1 MYNLFNKPTREH
13 SIIVDNVS
21 KLKKLA
27 EKMKDLQEF
36 AFDTETNTLQV
47 AGENKEFICVGI
59 SISWG
64 RFNNYYIPM
73 GHRRVEDYKRNL
85 SIEVVQEYLQPIF
98 NREDVRII
106 GHNLKYDMH
115 VLKRIGISIATKDFF
130 DTMLASWLLDE
141 NTPNGLKQITS
152 DNLNVPQTH
161 FGEVINNVPAE
172 VKKEFGLKATNKA
185 TFDLTLIDESAFY
198 ALDDPFYTYYNYMYL
213 LDELEKDGMDKIYF
227 KKMIPFMIVLFNME
241 ERGITVDREALDE
254 MNVNITKDMEN
265 LLYDMTEI
273 LGVEF
278 NPNSNQQLQAILFG
292 YVKDIKK
299 PDEVNPKKG
308 ISPIQEIREKYEGK
322 KNWTEERIQKKIAD
336 LWAKYDETMG
346 EWKVFVENGFD
357 FKPTSTT
364 SAGAPSTDSGS
375 LWTLSHKEYKVKRKR
390 EGVEFCSLLL
400 EYKRLAKLKSAFIDG
415 LESQLYYDGKAH
427 CSFNQIGTTS
437 GRISCIEESQLIK
450 CVGEDKPIKDVKVG
464 DMVYCYDDK
473 GNLKV
478 RKVLRVIDN
487 GFRECISLNYR
498 STGTHEKG
506 SLICTPDHK
515 IRTLAGE
522 WVEAKDL
529 KPKQQISHL
538 RRSEE
543 VRPRLY
549 GVNSLC
555 MQEQLIIKKEVFN
568 SNCYDYVIHHK
579 DHNKS
584 NNKLDNLE
592 LMSRSEH
599 TSLHTNLLL
608 KEGKI
613 DTYTFCHSN
622 RRVLSGEEHPNHI
635 KVTKQSLE
643 KMLREAEG
651 KLTKIN
657 MDFDTFKKKCK
668 EVNFD
673 YKKVASEYQ
682 KRYKEVD
689 EKEFISTFFE
699 CEGSVNAI
707 SNKLG
712 IGRFKVNKYIK
723 SLDLCF
729 NHRVV
734 GFEEVGI
741 KHVYDLE
748 VEEFHN
754 FIASEICVHN
764 CSSPNLQQL
773 PKAHGDEDNYAIRKL
788 FIGSID
794 PVTKKRK
801 KIIAVDYSN
810 LEIRCTAHLSGDPLL
825 LDMFAH
831 GKDIHGTTAINMF
844 ELTDCDDK
852 SVKQKHPDLR
862 QAAKILNFLLIYGGS
877 ASALYDSL
885 RYDRGTPID
894 LGDKEHLAKYKKY
907 GVKNGVD
914 VAQVYIDKY
923 FDSYKG
929 VAQMIRENKK
939 FARKHGFVYT
949 IIKRK
954 RRLEGINSSDN
965 KIRSYCERLATNA
978 RVQGTASDIVSS
990 AQVRLEND
998 PWFEEHRCYMLVQ
1011 VHDEVVYECPEEYVE
1026 EAEERIKNIM
1036 AKPFGENVSLKVE
1049 LKSDSDSGDSY
1060 NEAK

>member
-1 MYNLFNKPTREH
+1 MYNLYNKPTREH
-13 SIIVDNVS
+13 SIIVDTVS

-47 AGENKEFICVGI
+47 AGENREFICVGI

-73 GHRRVEDYKRNL
+73 GHRRIEDVKRNL
-85 SIEVVQEYLQPIF
+85 SIEVVQKYLRPIF
-98 NREDVRII
+98 NRDDVRII

-152 DNLNVPQTH
+152 DNLNIPQTH
-161 FGEVINNVPAE
+161 FAEVIDSVPAE

-322 KNWTEERIQKKIAD
+322 KNWTEEKIQKKIAD

-364 SAGAPSTDSGS
+364 SAGAPSTDRGS

-415 LESQLYYDGKAH
+415 LESQLYDDGKAH

-437 GRISCIEESQLIK
+437 GRISCIEENQL
-450 CVGEDKPIKDVKVG
+450 VQVYSRGEVPIKNVEVG
-464 DMVYCYDDK
+464 DLVYCK
-473 GNLKV
+473 LRSNPHTNAI

-487 GFRECISLNYR
+487 GYRHCIKLIYVDSLGR
-498 STGTHEKG
+498 IK
-506 SLICTPDHK
+506 SLTCTPDHK
-515 IRTLAGE
+515 IMSSEGL
-522 WVEAKDL
+522 WVEAINLNVGDLLTNDFKLIGVKD
-529 KPKQQISHL
+529 
-538 RRSEE
+538 E
-543 VRPRLY
+543 
-549 GVNSLC
+549 
-555 MQEQLIIKKEVFN
+555 
-568 SNCYDYVIHHK
+568 
-579 DHNKS
+579 
-584 NNKLDNLE
+584 
-592 LMSRSEH
+592 
-599 TSLHTNLLL
+599 
-608 KEGKI
+608 
-613 DTYTFCHSN
+613 
-622 RRVLSGEEHPNHI
+622 
-635 KVTKQSLE
+635 
-643 KMLREAEG
+643 
-651 KLTKIN
+651 
-657 MDFDTFKKKCK
+657 
-668 EVNFD
+668 
-673 YKKVASEYQ
+673 
-682 KRYKEVD
+682 
-689 EKEFISTFFE
+689 
-699 CEGSVNAI
+699 
-707 SNKLG
+707 
-712 IGRFKVNKYIK
+712 
-723 SLDLCF
+723 
-729 NHRVV
+729 
-734 GFEEVGI
+734 GI

-748 VEEFHN
+748 VEELHN
-754 FIASEICVHN
+754 FIASGICVHN

-852 SVKQKHPDLR
+852 SVKKKHPDLR
-862 QAAKILNFLLIYGGS
+862 QAAKVLNFL
-877 ASALYDSL
+877 AL
-885 RYDRGTPID
+885 
-894 LGDKEHLAKYKKY
+894 
-907 GVKNGVD
+907 
-914 VAQVYIDKY
+914 
-923 FDSYKG
+923 
-929 VAQMIRENKK
+929 
-939 FARKHGFVYT
+939 
-949 IIKRK
+949 
-954 RRLEGINSSDN
+954 
-965 KIRSYCERLATNA
+965 
-978 RVQGTASDIVSS
+978 
-990 AQVRLEND
+990 
-998 PWFEEHRCYMLVQ
+998 
-1011 VHDEVVYECPEEYVE
+1011 
-1026 EAEERIKNIM
+1026 
-1036 AKPFGENVSLKVE
+1036 
-1049 LKSDSDSGDSY
+1049 
-1060 NEAK
+1060 

>member
-13 SIIVDNVS
+13 SIIVDTVS

-27 EKMKDLQEF
+27 EKLNHVQEF

-47 AGENKEFICVGI
+47 AGENREFICVGI

-64 RFNNYYIPM
+64 RFNNYYISM

-152 DNLNVPQTH
+152 DNLNIPQTH
-161 FGEVINNVPAE
+161 FAEVINSVPAE

-322 KNWTEERIQKKIAD
+322 KNWTEEKIQKKIAD
-336 LWAKYDETMG
+336 LWAKYDETIG

-364 SAGAPSTDSGS
+364 SAGAPSTDSAS

-415 LESQLYYDGKAH
+415 LESQLYDDGKAH

-437 GRISCIEESQLIK
+437 GRIS
-450 CVGEDKPIKDVKVG
+450 
-464 DMVYCYDDK
+464 
-473 GNLKV
+473 
-478 RKVLRVIDN
+478 
-487 GFRECISLNYR
+487 
-498 STGTHEKG
+498 
-506 SLICTPDHK
+506 
-515 IRTLAGE
+515 
-522 WVEAKDL
+522 
-529 KPKQQISHL
+529 
-538 RRSEE
+538 
-543 VRPRLY
+543 
-549 GVNSLC
+549 
-555 MQEQLIIKKEVFN
+555 
-568 SNCYDYVIHHK
+568 
-579 DHNKS
+579 
-584 NNKLDNLE
+584 
-592 LMSRSEH
+592 
-599 TSLHTNLLL
+599 
-608 KEGKI
+608 
-613 DTYTFCHSN
+613 
-622 RRVLSGEEHPNHI
+622 
-635 KVTKQSLE
+635 
-643 KMLREAEG
+643 
-651 KLTKIN
+651 
-657 MDFDTFKKKCK
+657 
-668 EVNFD
+668 
-673 YKKVASEYQ
+673 
-682 KRYKEVD
+682 
-689 EKEFISTFFE
+689 
-699 CEGSVNAI
+699 
-707 SNKLG
+707 
-712 IGRFKVNKYIK
+712 
-723 SLDLCF
+723 
-729 NHRVV
+729 
-734 GFEEVGI
+734 
-741 KHVYDLE
+741 
-748 VEEFHN
+748 
-754 FIASEICVHN
+754 

-862 QAAKILNFLLIYGGS
+862 QAAKVLNFLLIYGGS

-885 RYDRGTPID
+885 KYDRSAPID
-894 LGDKEHLAKYKKY
+894 LGDKEHLAKYKKF

-1026 EAEERIKNIM
+1026 EAEERIKAIM

-1049 LKSDSDSGDSY
+1049 LKADSDSGDSY
-1060 NEAK
+1060 IEAK

>member
-13 SIIVDNVS
+13 SIIVDTVS
-21 KLKKLA
+21 KLKKLV

-47 AGENKEFICVGI
+47 AGENREFICVGI

-85 SIEVVQEYLQPIF
+85 SIEVVQKYLQPIF

-161 FGEVINNVPAE
+161 FAEVINNVPAE

-185 TFDLTLIDESAFY
+185 TFDLTLINESAFY

-322 KNWTEERIQKKIAD
+322 KNWTEEKIQKKIAD
-336 LWAKYDETMG
+336 LWAKYDETIG

-415 LESQLYYDGKAH
+415 LESQLYDDGKAH

-437 GRISCIEESQLIK
+437 GRIS
-450 CVGEDKPIKDVKVG
+450 
-464 DMVYCYDDK
+464 
-473 GNLKV
+473 
-478 RKVLRVIDN
+478 
-487 GFRECISLNYR
+487 
-498 STGTHEKG
+498 
-506 SLICTPDHK
+506 
-515 IRTLAGE
+515 
-522 WVEAKDL
+522 
-529 KPKQQISHL
+529 
-538 RRSEE
+538 
-543 VRPRLY
+543 
-549 GVNSLC
+549 
-555 MQEQLIIKKEVFN
+555 
-568 SNCYDYVIHHK
+568 
-579 DHNKS
+579 
-584 NNKLDNLE
+584 
-592 LMSRSEH
+592 
-599 TSLHTNLLL
+599 
-608 KEGKI
+608 
-613 DTYTFCHSN
+613 
-622 RRVLSGEEHPNHI
+622 
-635 KVTKQSLE
+635 
-643 KMLREAEG
+643 
-651 KLTKIN
+651 
-657 MDFDTFKKKCK
+657 
-668 EVNFD
+668 
-673 YKKVASEYQ
+673 
-682 KRYKEVD
+682 
-689 EKEFISTFFE
+689 
-699 CEGSVNAI
+699 
-707 SNKLG
+707 
-712 IGRFKVNKYIK
+712 
-723 SLDLCF
+723 
-729 NHRVV
+729 
-734 GFEEVGI
+734 
-741 KHVYDLE
+741 
-748 VEEFHN
+748 
-754 FIASEICVHN
+754 

-852 SVKQKHPDLR
+852 TVKKKHPDLR
-862 QAAKILNFLLIYGGS
+862 QAAKVLNFLLIYGGS

-885 RYDRGTPID
+885 KYDRSAPID
-894 LGDKEHLAKYKKY
+894 LGDKEHLAKYKKF

-998 PWFEEHRCYMLVQ
+998 PWFEEHRCHMLVQ

-1026 EAEERIKNIM
+1026 EAEERIKAIM

-1049 LKSDSDSGDSY
+1049 LKADSDSGNSY

>member
-1 MYNLFNKPTREH
+1 MYNLYNKPMREK
-13 SIIVDNVS
+13 SIIVDTVS
-21 KLKKLA
+21 KLKNLA

-47 AGENKEFICVGI
+47 AGDNKDFICVGI

-64 RFNNYYIPM
+64 KRNNYYIPM
-73 GHRRVEDYKRNL
+73 GHRRLEDYQRNL
-85 SIEVVQEYLQPIF
+85 KVELVQKYLQPIF

-115 VLKRIGISIATKDFF
+115 VLKRIGIDIATKDFF

-152 DNLNVPQTH
+152 DNLNIPQTH
-161 FGEVINNVPAE
+161 FEEVINNVPAE
-172 VKKEFGLKATNKA
+172 VKKEFGLKANNKA

-227 KKMIPFMIVLFNME
+227 KKMIPFLIVLFKME
-241 ERGITVDREALDE
+241 ERGITVDREALED
-254 MNVNITKDMEN
+254 MKINITRDMEN

-299 PDEVNPKKG
+299 PDEINPKKG
-308 ISPIQEIREKYEGK
+308 TSPIEEIREKYEGK
-322 KNWTEERIQKKIAD
+322 KNWDEERIQKKIAD
-336 LWAKYDETMG
+336 LWAKYDETIS

-364 SAGAPSTDSGS
+364 NAGAPSTDSAS
-375 LWTLSHKEYKVKRKR
+375 LWTLSHREFKVKRKR

-415 LESQLYYDGKAH
+415 LEEQLYEDRKAH

-437 GRISCIEESQLIK
+437 GRISCIESSQLIK
-450 CVGEDKPIKDVKVG
+450 CVGEDKPIKDIKVG
-464 DMVYCYDDK
+464 DLVYCYDDN

-478 RKVLRVIDN
+478 RKVLKVIDN

-498 STGTHEKG
+498 STGTHERG

-538 RRSEE
+538 RRSNDI
-543 VRPRLY
+543 RPRLY
-549 GVNSLC
+549 GVNKLC
-555 MQEQLIIKKEVFN
+555 EQEQLVIKKEVFN
-568 SNCYDYVIHHK
+568 ATGFNRVIHHK
-579 DHNKS
+579 DSNKG
-584 NNKLDNLE
+584 NNKLENLE
-592 LMSRSEH
+592 LMTRSEH
-599 TSLHTNLLL
+599 TKLHTNLFLE
-608 KEGKI
+608 EGRI
-613 DTYTFCHSN
+613 DTYTFCHTP
-622 RRVLSGEEHPNHI
+622 RVLKGFES
-635 KVTKQSLE
+635 KTYSDVTIEDLE
-643 KMLREAEG
+643 KVLREAKG
-651 KLTKIN
+651 VVSN
-657 MDFDTFKKKCK
+657 MRMDYTTFRGRCK
-668 EVNFD
+668 DLNFD

-682 KRYKEVD
+682 SWHKKVD
-689 EKEFISTFFE
+689 QDLFIKTFFE
-699 CEGSVNAI
+699 CSGSVNAI
-707 SNKLG
+707 ANKLG
-712 IGRFKVNKYIK
+712 IGRFRVNSYIK
-723 SLDLCF
+723 KLDLCI
-729 NHRVV
+729 NHKVV

-852 SVKQKHPDLR
+852 TVKQKHPDLR
-862 QAAKILNFLLIYGGS
+862 QAAKVLNFL
-877 ASALYDSL
+877 AL
-885 RYDRGTPID
+885 
-894 LGDKEHLAKYKKY
+894 
-907 GVKNGVD
+907 
-914 VAQVYIDKY
+914 
-923 FDSYKG
+923 
-929 VAQMIRENKK
+929 
-939 FARKHGFVYT
+939 
-949 IIKRK
+949 
-954 RRLEGINSSDN
+954 
-965 KIRSYCERLATNA
+965 
-978 RVQGTASDIVSS
+978 
-990 AQVRLEND
+990 
-998 PWFEEHRCYMLVQ
+998 
-1011 VHDEVVYECPEEYVE
+1011 
-1026 EAEERIKNIM
+1026 
-1036 AKPFGENVSLKVE
+1036 
-1049 LKSDSDSGDSY
+1049 
-1060 NEAK
+1060 

>member
-13 SIIVDNVS
+13 SIIVDTVS

-152 DNLNVPQTH
+152 DNLNIPQTH
-161 FGEVINNVPAE
+161 FAEVIDSVPAE

-415 LESQLYYDGKAH
+415 LESQLYDDGKAH

-437 GRISCIEESQLIK
+437 GRIS
-450 CVGEDKPIKDVKVG
+450 
-464 DMVYCYDDK
+464 
-473 GNLKV
+473 
-478 RKVLRVIDN
+478 
-487 GFRECISLNYR
+487 
-498 STGTHEKG
+498 
-506 SLICTPDHK
+506 
-515 IRTLAGE
+515 
-522 WVEAKDL
+522 
-529 KPKQQISHL
+529 
-538 RRSEE
+538 
-543 VRPRLY
+543 
-549 GVNSLC
+549 
-555 MQEQLIIKKEVFN
+555 
-568 SNCYDYVIHHK
+568 
-579 DHNKS
+579 
-584 NNKLDNLE
+584 
-592 LMSRSEH
+592 
-599 TSLHTNLLL
+599 
-608 KEGKI
+608 
-613 DTYTFCHSN
+613 
-622 RRVLSGEEHPNHI
+622 
-635 KVTKQSLE
+635 
-643 KMLREAEG
+643 
-651 KLTKIN
+651 
-657 MDFDTFKKKCK
+657 
-668 EVNFD
+668 
-673 YKKVASEYQ
+673 
-682 KRYKEVD
+682 
-689 EKEFISTFFE
+689 
-699 CEGSVNAI
+699 
-707 SNKLG
+707 
-712 IGRFKVNKYIK
+712 
-723 SLDLCF
+723 
-729 NHRVV
+729 
-734 GFEEVGI
+734 
-741 KHVYDLE
+741 
-748 VEEFHN
+748 
-754 FIASEICVHN
+754 

-852 SVKQKHPDLR
+852 SVKKKHPDLR
-862 QAAKILNFLLIYGGS
+862 QAAKVLNFLLIYGGS

-885 RYDRGTPID
+885 KYDRSAPID
-894 LGDKEHLAKYKKY
+894 LGDKEHLAKYKKF

-1011 VHDEVVYECPEEYVE
+1011 VHDKLVGF
-1026 EAEERIKNIM
+1026 K
-1036 AKPFGENVSLKVE
+1036 L
-1049 LKSDSDSGDSY
+1049 
-1060 NEAK
+1060 

>member
-1 MYNLFNKPTREH
+1 MYNLYNKPTREH
-13 SIIVDNVS
+13 SIIVDTVS

-73 GHRRVEDYKRNL
+73 GHRRIEDYKRNL
-85 SIEVVQEYLQPIF
+85 SIEVVQKYLQPIF
-98 NREDVRII
+98 NRDDVRII

-161 FGEVINNVPAE
+161 FAEVINNVPAE

-227 KKMIPFMIVLFNME
+227 KKMIPFMVVLFNME

-254 MNVNITKDMEN
+254 MNINITKDMEN

-308 ISPIQEIREKYEGK
+308 LSPIQEIREKYEGK
-322 KNWTEERIQKKIAD
+322 KNWTEEKIQKKIAD
-336 LWAKYDETMG
+336 LWAKYDETIG

-415 LESQLYYDGKAH
+415 LESQLYDDGKAH

-437 GRISCIEESQLIK
+437 GRIS
-450 CVGEDKPIKDVKVG
+450 
-464 DMVYCYDDK
+464 
-473 GNLKV
+473 
-478 RKVLRVIDN
+478 
-487 GFRECISLNYR
+487 
-498 STGTHEKG
+498 
-506 SLICTPDHK
+506 
-515 IRTLAGE
+515 
-522 WVEAKDL
+522 
-529 KPKQQISHL
+529 
-538 RRSEE
+538 
-543 VRPRLY
+543 
-549 GVNSLC
+549 
-555 MQEQLIIKKEVFN
+555 
-568 SNCYDYVIHHK
+568 
-579 DHNKS
+579 
-584 NNKLDNLE
+584 
-592 LMSRSEH
+592 
-599 TSLHTNLLL
+599 
-608 KEGKI
+608 
-613 DTYTFCHSN
+613 
-622 RRVLSGEEHPNHI
+622 
-635 KVTKQSLE
+635 
-643 KMLREAEG
+643 
-651 KLTKIN
+651 
-657 MDFDTFKKKCK
+657 
-668 EVNFD
+668 
-673 YKKVASEYQ
+673 
-682 KRYKEVD
+682 
-689 EKEFISTFFE
+689 
-699 CEGSVNAI
+699 
-707 SNKLG
+707 
-712 IGRFKVNKYIK
+712 
-723 SLDLCF
+723 
-729 NHRVV
+729 
-734 GFEEVGI
+734 
-741 KHVYDLE
+741 
-748 VEEFHN
+748 
-754 FIASEICVHN
+754 

-852 SVKQKHPDLR
+852 SVKKKHPDLR

-998 PWFEEHRCYMLVQ
+998 PWFEEHRCFMLVQ

-1026 EAEERIKNIM
+1026 EAEERIKAIM

-1049 LKSDSDSGDSY
+1049 LKADSDSGSSY

>member
-13 SIIVDNVS
+13 SIIVDTVS

-27 EKMKDLQEF
+27 EKLKHVQEF

-64 RFNNYYIPM
+64 KQNNYYIPM

-161 FGEVINNVPAE
+161 FAEVIDSVPAE

-254 MNVNITKDMEN
+254 MNVNITKDMET

-375 LWTLSHKEYKVKRKR
+375 LWTLSHREYKVKRKR

-415 LESQLYYDGKAH
+415 LESQLYDDGKAH

-437 GRISCIEESQLIK
+437 GRISCIESSQL
-450 CVGEDKPIKDVKVG
+450 VQVYSRGEVPIKDIEVG
-464 DMVYCYDDK
+464 DLVYCK
-473 GNLKV
+473 LRSNPHTNAI

-487 GFRECISLNYR
+487 GYRECIKLTYINPLKIIKSLV
-498 STGTHEKG
+498 
-506 SLICTPDHK
+506 CTLDHK
-515 IRTLAGE
+515 IMTEKGT
-522 WVEAKDL
+522 WVEAFDL
-529 KPKQQISHL
+529 
-538 RRSEE
+538 
-543 VRPRLY
+543 
-549 GVNSLC
+549 
-555 MQEQLIIKKEVFN
+555 
-568 SNCYDYVIHHK
+568 
-579 DHNKS
+579 
-584 NNKLDNLE
+584 
-592 LMSRSEH
+592 
-599 TSLHTNLLL
+599 
-608 KEGKI
+608 
-613 DTYTFCHSN
+613 
-622 RRVLSGEEHPNHI
+622 
-635 KVTKQSLE
+635 
-643 KMLREAEG
+643 
-651 KLTKIN
+651 
-657 MDFDTFKKKCK
+657 
-668 EVNFD
+668 
-673 YKKVASEYQ
+673 
-682 KRYKEVD
+682 
-689 EKEFISTFFE
+689 
-699 CEGSVNAI
+699 
-707 SNKLG
+707 
-712 IGRFKVNKYIK
+712 
-723 SLDLCF
+723 
-729 NHRVV
+729 
-734 GFEEVGI
+734 EVGERLTNDFTLMGI
-741 KHVYDLE
+741 DIVGVKHVYDLE
-748 VEEFHN
+748 VEDLHN
-754 FIASEICVHN
+754 FIASGICVHN

-852 SVKQKHPDLR
+852 TVKQKHPDLR
-862 QAAKILNFLLIYGGS
+862 QAAKVLNFLLIYGGS

-885 RYDRGTPID
+885 KYDRSAPID
-894 LGDKEHLAKYKKY
+894 LGDKEHLAKYKKF

-998 PWFEEHRCYMLVQ
+998 PWFEEHRCQMLIQ
-1011 VHDEVVYECPEEYVE
+1011 IHDEVVYECPEEYVE
-1026 EAEERIKNIM
+1026 EAKERIMAIM

-1049 LKSDSDSGDSY
+1049 LKSEADSGHSY
-1060 NEAK
+1060 NDAK

>member
-1 MYNLFNKPTREH
+1 MYNLYNKPMREK
-13 SIIVDNVS
+13 SIIVDTVS
-21 KLKKLA
+21 KLKNLA

-47 AGENKEFICVGI
+47 AGDNKDFICVGI

-64 RFNNYYIPM
+64 KRNNYYIPM
-73 GHRRVEDYKRNL
+73 GHRRLEDYQRNL
-85 SIEVVQEYLQPIF
+85 KVEVVQKYLQPIF
-98 NREDVRII
+98 NRDDVRII

-115 VLKRIGISIATKDFF
+115 VLKRIGIDIATKDFF

-152 DNLNVPQTH
+152 DNLNIPQTH
-161 FGEVINNVPAE
+161 FEEVINNVPAE
-172 VKKEFGLKATNKA
+172 VKKEFGLKANNKA

-227 KKMIPFMIVLFNME
+227 KKMIPFMIVLFKME
-241 ERGITVDREALDE
+241 ERGITVDREALED
-254 MNVNITKDMEN
+254 MKVNISKDMEN

-299 PDEVNPKKG
+299 PDEINPKKG
-308 ISPIQEIREKYEGK
+308 ISPIEEIREKYEGK
-322 KNWTEERIQKKIAD
+322 KNWDEDRIQKKIAD
-336 LWAKYDETMG
+336 LWAKYDETIG
-346 EWKVFVENGFD
+346 EWRVFVENGFD

-364 SAGAPSTDSGS
+364 NAGAPSTDSAS
-375 LWTLSHKEYKVKRKR
+375 LWTLSHREYKVKRKR

-415 LESQLYYDGKAH
+415 LEEQLYEDGKAH

-437 GRISCIEESQLIK
+437 GRISCIESSQLIK

-498 STGTHEKG
+498 STGTHKQG

-522 WVEAKDL
+522 WVEAKYL

-538 RRSEE
+538 RRSNEI
-543 VRPRLY
+543 RPRLY
-549 GVNSLC
+549 GVNKLC
-555 MQEQLIIKKEVFN
+555 EQEQLVIKKEVFN
-568 SNCYDYVIHHK
+568 ATGFNMVIHHK
-579 DHNKS
+579 DSNKG
-584 NNKLDNLE
+584 NNKLENLE
-592 LMSRSEH
+592 LMARSEH
-599 TSLHTNLLL
+599 TKLHTNLFLE
-608 KEGKI
+608 EGRI
-613 DTYTFCHSN
+613 DTYTFCHTP
-622 RRVLSGEEHPNHI
+622 RVLKGFES
-635 KVTKQSLE
+635 KTYSDVTIEDLE
-643 KMLREAEG
+643 KVLREAKG
-651 KLTKIN
+651 VLSN
-657 MDFDTFKKKCK
+657 MRMDYTTFRRRCK
-668 EVNFD
+668 DLNFD

-682 KRYKEVD
+682 SWHKEVD
-689 EKEFISTFFE
+689 QDLLIKTFFE
-699 CEGSVNAI
+699 CNGSVNAI
-707 SNKLG
+707 ANKLG
-712 IGRFKVNKYIK
+712 IGRFRVNSYIK
-723 SLDLCF
+723 KLDLCI
-729 NHRVV
+729 NHKVV

-862 QAAKILNFLLIYGGS
+862 QAAKVLNFL
-877 ASALYDSL
+877 AL
-885 RYDRGTPID
+885 
-894 LGDKEHLAKYKKY
+894 
-907 GVKNGVD
+907 
-914 VAQVYIDKY
+914 
-923 FDSYKG
+923 
-929 VAQMIRENKK
+929 
-939 FARKHGFVYT
+939 
-949 IIKRK
+949 
-954 RRLEGINSSDN
+954 
-965 KIRSYCERLATNA
+965 
-978 RVQGTASDIVSS
+978 
-990 AQVRLEND
+990 
-998 PWFEEHRCYMLVQ
+998 
-1011 VHDEVVYECPEEYVE
+1011 
-1026 EAEERIKNIM
+1026 
-1036 AKPFGENVSLKVE
+1036 
-1049 LKSDSDSGDSY
+1049 
-1060 NEAK
+1060 